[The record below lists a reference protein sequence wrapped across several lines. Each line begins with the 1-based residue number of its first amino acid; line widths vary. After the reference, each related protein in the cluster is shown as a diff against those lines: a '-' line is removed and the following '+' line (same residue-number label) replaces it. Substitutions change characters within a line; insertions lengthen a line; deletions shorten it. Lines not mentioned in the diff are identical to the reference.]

1 MRFLRLGKAMKRRFF
16 IALVGGAAAWP
27 VIARPQQATPV
38 IGFVSAR
45 APGESASVEAAF
57 RAGLAEAGFVEG
69 DNVHIAFRWAEGHY
83 DRLPALIDD
92 VVKQKVNVI
101 AAFSPP
107 AALAAK
113 AAATKIPIVV
123 NVGIDPVAA
132 GLVASLNRPG
142 GNITGVTFFTAAL
155 AAKRLG
161 LLRELVPKTDLVA
174 MLVNPGY
181 PDAEAQVSD
190 VQKASRELSQR
201 VVVLNAGTTGQ
212 IDEAF
217 AALVERRA
225 GALMVGADPFLDSRR
240 DQIIALAARY
250 GIPSIY
256 HWREYVLGGGLMSYG
271 ASINDAYRMAAVYI
285 GRILKGEKPSEMP
298 VMQPTKFEFVINLK
312 TAKTL
317 GLTFPPGILA
327 IADEVIE

>member
-1 MRFLRLGKAMKRRFF
+1 MRRREF
-16 IALVGGAAAWP
+16 IASLGSAAAWP
-27 VIARPQQATPV
+27 AIARAQQATPV

-57 RAGLAEAGFVEG
+57 RTGLSEAGYVEG

-92 VVKQKVNVI
+92 LVKQKVTVI
-101 AAFSPP
+101 AAFGPP
-107 AALAAK
+107 TAAAAK
-113 AAATKIPIVV
+113 AAGTKIPIVV
-123 NVGIDPVAA
+123 NVGTDPVAA

-142 GNITGVTFFTAAL
+142 GNITGVTFFTASL

-161 LLRELVPKTDLVA
+161 LLRELMPKTVLVA

-181 PDAEAQVSD
+181 PDAEAQVND
-190 VQKASRELSQR
+190 VQKASQELGQR
-201 VVVLNAGTTGQ
+201 VVVLNAATTGQ

-217 AALVERRA
+217 AAIVEQHA
-225 GALMVGADPFLDSRR
+225 SALMVGADQFLDSCR
-240 DQIIALAARY
+240 DQIVALAARRAV
-250 GIPSIY
+250 PTIY

-271 ASINDAYRMAAVYI
+271 ASVNDAYRMAGVYT
-285 GRILKGEKPSEMP
+285 GRILKGERPAEMP

-317 GLTFPPGILA
+317 GLSFPPGLLA

>member
-1 MRFLRLGKAMKRRFF
+1 MRRREF
-16 IALVGGAAAWP
+16 ISLLGGAAVAAWP

-45 APGESASVEAAF
+45 APGESASSEAAF
-57 RAGLAEAGFVEG
+57 RNGLGEAGYVEG

-92 VVKQKVNVI
+92 LVKQKVNVI
-101 AAFSPP
+101 AAFGPP
-107 AALAAK
+107 AAAAAK

-123 NVGIDPVAA
+123 NVGTDPVAT

-142 GNITGVTFFTAAL
+142 GNITGVTFFTASL

-174 MLVNPGY
+174 MLVNPGS

-190 VQKASRELSQR
+190 VQKASQELSQR
-201 VVVLNAGTTGQ
+201 VAVLNAGTSGQ

-217 AALVERRA
+217 AAIVERRA
-225 GALMVGADPFLDSRR
+225 SALMVGADPFLDSRR
-240 DQIIALAARY
+240 DQIIALAARHS
-250 GIPSIY
+250 IPAIY
-256 HWREYVLGGGLMSYG
+256 HWREYVLGGGLVSYG
-271 ASINDAYRMAAVYI
+271 ASINDAYRMAGVYT
-285 GRILKGEKPSEMP
+285 GRILKGEKPAEMP

-317 GLTFPPGILA
+317 GLTVPPSLLA

>member
-1 MRFLRLGKAMKRRFF
+1 MTRREFLSV
-16 IALVGGAAAWP
+16 VGGALAWP
-27 VIARPQQATPV
+27 LAADAQQSSTPV

-57 RAGLAEAGFVEG
+57 RSGLGEAGYVEG

-92 VVKQKVNVI
+92 LVKQKVTVI
-101 AAFSPP
+101 AAFGPP
-107 AALAAK
+107 AAAAAK
-113 AAATKIPIVV
+113 AAGTQIPIVV
-123 NVGIDPVAA
+123 NVGTDPVAA

-142 GNITGVTFFTAAL
+142 GNITGVTFFTASL

-181 PDAEAQVSD
+181 PDAEAQVKD
-190 VQKASRELSQR
+190 VQKASQEIGQR
-201 VVVLNAGTTGQ
+201 VVVLNAATTGQ
-212 IDEAF
+212 IDGAF
-217 AALVERRA
+217 ASIVEQRA
-225 GALMVGADPFLDSRR
+225 SALMVAADPFLDSRR
-240 DQIIALAARY
+240 DQIIALAARR
-250 GIPSIY
+250 GVPTIY

-271 ASINDAYRMAAVYI
+271 ASINDAYRMAGVYT
-285 GRILKGEKPSEMP
+285 GRILKGEKPAEMP
-298 VMQPTKFEFVINLK
+298 VMQPTKFEFVINLR

-317 GLTFPPGILA
+317 GLIFPPGLLA
-327 IADEVIE
+327 IADEVLE

>member
-1 MRFLRLGKAMKRRFF
+1 MRRRAF
-16 IALVGGAAAWP
+16 IASLGAATAWP
-27 VIARPQQATPV
+27 VIARAQQATPV

-57 RAGLAEAGFVEG
+57 RQGLSEAGYVEG

-92 VVKQKVNVI
+92 LIKQKVTVI
-101 AAFSPP
+101 AAFGPP
-107 AALAAK
+107 VAAAAK
-113 AAATKIPIVV
+113 AAGTQIPIVV
-123 NVGIDPVAA
+123 NVGTDPVAA

-142 GNITGVTFFTAAL
+142 GNITGVTFFTASL

-161 LLRELVPKTDLVA
+161 LLRELVPKTDLVV

-181 PDAEAQVSD
+181 PDAEAQVKD
-190 VQKASRELSQR
+190 VQKASQELSQR
-201 VVVLNAGTTGQ
+201 VVVLNAATTGQ

-217 AALVERRA
+217 GAIVEQRA
-225 GALMVGADPFLDSRR
+225 SGLMVGADPFLDSRR
-240 DQIIALAARY
+240 DQIIALAARR
-250 GIPSIY
+250 GVPTIY
-256 HWREYVLGGGLMSYG
+256 HWREHVLDGGLMSYG
-271 ASINDAYRMAAVYI
+271 ASINDAYRMAGVYT
-285 GRILKGEKPSEMP
+285 GRILKGEKPAEMP

-317 GLTFPPGILA
+317 GLTFPSGLIA

>member
-1 MRFLRLGKAMKRRFF
+1 MRRREF
-16 IALVGGAAAWP
+16 ISLLGGAAVAAWP

-45 APGESASVEAAF
+45 APGESASSEAAF
-57 RAGLAEAGFVEG
+57 RNGLGEAGYVEG

-92 VVKQKVNVI
+92 LVKQKVNVI
-101 AAFSPP
+101 AAFGPP
-107 AALAAK
+107 AAAAAK

-123 NVGIDPVAA
+123 SVGTDPVAT

-142 GNITGVTFFTAAL
+142 GNITGVTFFTASL

-174 MLVNPGY
+174 MLVNPGS
-181 PDAEAQVSD
+181 PDAEVQVSD
-190 VQKASRELSQR
+190 VQKASQELSQR
-201 VVVLNAGTTGQ
+201 VAVLNAGTSGQ

-217 AALVERRA
+217 AAIVERRA
-225 GALMVGADPFLDSRR
+225 SALMVGADPFLDSRR
-240 DQIIALAARY
+240 DQIIALAARHS
-250 GIPSIY
+250 IPAIY
-256 HWREYVLGGGLMSYG
+256 HWREYVLGGGLVSYG
-271 ASINDAYRMAAVYI
+271 ASINDAYRMAGVYT
-285 GRILKGEKPSEMP
+285 GRILKGEKPAEMP

-317 GLTFPPGILA
+317 GLTVPPSLLA